1 MKGLPLPSGYQPR
14 TVPALLA
21 ERAARHPDQTAV
33 HAKAAAGYV
42 SRTFAEL
49 ARDVRTLAGQLRAR
63 AVQPG
68 DRVAWQIGNR
78 RGLDAIRLYHAVLWA
93 GAVNV
98 PVNTRLAAPEI
109 ADLLRRSACRLL
121 IADPG
126 AAEPASDALG
136 STALVSLDDLAAASA
151 GTAGLAAPAA
161 RADQD
166 IAAILFT
173 SGTTGRAKGVVHT
186 HGSSLAA
193 AIGWSEALGLGTA
206 EVLQSPFPIFS
217 GAGLH
222 FNGLACLWG
231 SAEFVIDDYDT
242 TASLELAAAR
252 GSTVYVAVPSVYAFW
267 LDCPSLDPRRLTALR
282 LLDYGGAP
290 MAPALI
296 EDLRARLPSVGL
308 MQTYGLTEAGP
319 GGTFLPP
326 DQALRRL
333 GSIGR
338 QCAGT
343 FTQVRVVGPD
353 GSPAASGQPGE
364 LLLRGPAV
372 MDGYLDDPVATAE
385 AFDGEWLRSGDI
397 VRADDDGYLYVVDRK
412 KDIVVRG
419 GYNVSSAEV
428 EAALLAHPD
437 ILEAAVV
444 GVPHA
449 RLGED
454 VHAIVVARAGAAVD
468 TVAVGTFVRERVADF
483 KAPNGYTVVSALP
496 RNAAGKVMKPVLR
509 DLVAPRPE

>member
-1 MKGLPLPSGYQPR
+1 MKGLPLPAGYQPR

-21 ERAARHPDQTAV
+21 ERAARHPDRTAV
-33 HAKAAAGYV
+33 HAKGATGYL

-49 ARDVRTLAGQLRAR
+49 VGDVRALAGQLRDR
-63 AVQPG
+63 AIQPG
-68 DRVAWQIGNR
+68 DRVAWQIDNR
-78 RGLDAIRLYHAVLWA
+78 RGLDALRLYHAVLWA

-109 ADLLRRSACRLL
+109 ADILRRSGCRLL
-121 IADPG
+121 IADPE
-126 AAEPASDALG
+126 AAEPSQDTLG
-136 STALVSLDDLAAASA
+136 STALAYLDDLAAAA
-151 GTAGLAAPAA
+151 AATPGLPSPAV

-166 IAAILFT
+166 TAAILFT

-193 AIGWSEALGLGTA
+193 AIGWSEALSLGPG

-222 FNGLACLWG
+222 FNGLSCLWG

-242 TASLELAAAR
+242 TASLGLAAER
-252 GSTVYVAVPSVYAFW
+252 GSTIYVAVPSIYAFW
-267 LDCPSLDPRRLTALR
+267 LDSPSLDARRLAALR

-296 EDLRARLPSVGL
+296 EDLHALLPSVGL

-319 GGTFLPP
+319 GGTYLPA
-326 DQALRRL
+326 DQALLRV

-343 FTQVRVVGPD
+343 FTQVRVVGAD
-353 GSPAASGQPGE
+353 GSPADSGQSGE

-372 MDGYLDDPVATAE
+372 MDGYLDDPVETAE
-385 AFDGEWLRSGDI
+385 AFDGQWLRSGDI
-397 VRADDDGYLYVVDRK
+397 VRADEDGYLYVVDRK
-412 KDIVVRG
+412 KDIIVRG

-444 GVPHA
+444 GMPHA

-454 VHAIVVARAGAAVD
+454 VHAIVVPRSGTAVD

-483 KAPNGYTVVSALP
+483 KAPNSYTVVSALP